1 MGRSN
6 RLLRVMLT
14 LFLVAAVSS
23 AFAAGAA
30 VNGADKAA
38 PWYSD
43 GLKALGFTVFPE
55 PKDVGDF
62 TASALSGPAV
72 KLSSLRGK
80 IVILNF
86 WATWC
91 PPCRAEMPA
100 LEALWKASKDK
111 AFTIMGVSVGE
122 KSQTVKDFI
131 AEAGYSY
138 PIFVDS
144 GNALGSRFGA
154 RSIPT
159 TYIFDKNGKA
169 IAGKV
174 GGAPYDSAQSIEL
187 FSELAAR

>member
-6 RLLRVMLT
+6 RFLRVMLT
-14 LFLVAAVSS
+14 LFFVAVVSS
-23 AFAAGAA
+23 AIAAAEA
-30 VNGADKAA
+30 EKKT

-122 KSQTVKDFI
+122 KTQTVKDFI
-131 AEAGYSY
+131 AQEGYSY

-144 GNALGSRFGA
+144 GNVLGSRFGA

-159 TYIFDKNGKA
+159 TYILDKNGKA

-174 GGAPYDSAQSIEL
+174 GGAPYDGPESIV
-187 FSELAAR
+187 FFAELAAK